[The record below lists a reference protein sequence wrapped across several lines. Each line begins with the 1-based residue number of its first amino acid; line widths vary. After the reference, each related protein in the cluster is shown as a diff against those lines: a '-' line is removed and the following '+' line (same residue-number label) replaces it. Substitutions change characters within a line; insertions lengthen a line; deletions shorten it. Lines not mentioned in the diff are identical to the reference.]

1 MDFIEKIDEIDEM
14 WDCRTRALVG
24 NDGVEKLKKS
34 RITIFGIG
42 GVGSFAAEALAR
54 AGIGCLTLVD
64 FDTVN
69 LSNLN
74 RQIIALTNTIGRLKT
89 DVMKERISLINP
101 DCDVHIFSEFVNSE
115 NIDDFLKDTP
125 DYVID
130 AIDSVK
136 SKVELIER
144 CTKRNIPVV
153 SCMGMGNKID
163 NSKIILEDI
172 SKTHTCPLARAVR
185 TGLKKRGIYNNV
197 QTVFSSELP
206 VKSDIGTPASISF
219 VPSTAGLI
227 MAGVAIRNLLKL

>member
-101 DCDVHIFSEFVNSE
+101 DCDVRIFSEFVNSE

>member
-101 DCDVHIFSEFVNSE
+101 DCDVRIFSEFVNSE

-227 MAGVAIRNLLKL
+227 MARVAIRNLLKL